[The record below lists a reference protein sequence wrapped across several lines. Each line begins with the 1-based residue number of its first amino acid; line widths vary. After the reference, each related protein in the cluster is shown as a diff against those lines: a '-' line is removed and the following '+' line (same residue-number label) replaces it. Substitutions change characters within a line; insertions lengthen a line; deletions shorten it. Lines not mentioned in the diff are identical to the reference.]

1 MASFIEANLSAAR
14 FADYL
19 ADPNRVVF
27 VARHDE
33 RIVGYAMLV
42 GDDGIELSKLYV
54 LPEHHGTG
62 VATALMDAALQAAS
76 ELGGRRVWLGV
87 NKRNQRA
94 QRFYANHGFRVNGTR
109 TFRVGAAVEQDY
121 VMVREL

>member
-1 MASFIEANLSAAR
+1 
-14 FADYL
+14 
-19 ADPNRVVF
+19 
-27 VARHDE
+27 
-33 RIVGYAMLV
+33 GYAMLV

-109 TFRVGAAVEQDY
+109 TFRV
-121 VMVREL
+121 